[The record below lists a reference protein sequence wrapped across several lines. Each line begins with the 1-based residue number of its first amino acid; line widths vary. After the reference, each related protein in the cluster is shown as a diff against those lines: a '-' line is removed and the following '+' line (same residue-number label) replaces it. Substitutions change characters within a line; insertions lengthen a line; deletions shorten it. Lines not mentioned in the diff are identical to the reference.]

1 MTGGASTFSVET
13 TGFDSAAAD
22 ECMAVRVEVFVR
34 EQGVPPELE
43 RDEEDRAATHVLAR
57 DPSGTAIGTGRI
69 TASGRIGRMA
79 VRRGWRGRGVG
90 DAMLRAL
97 LDHARASGLAEV
109 RLHAQAPAIGFY
121 AARGFVPSGGRF
133 QEAGIEHQAMWMPLL
148 RAGAV
153 ETRGEAVAATA
164 SVVAGARSRVWI
176 RSRELDPGVLDA
188 EPVLEALRAFAV
200 AGRAREVHILLHDPA
215 APQRAH
221 APLLG
226 LAQRLPSVFLFR
238 AVDDPVDRTYVP
250 AFLASDGG
258 GYYFRRLGHRFAG
271 DWDPGNPGRARQLAE
286 SFKPVW
292 ERSRPCTELRAL
304 GL

>member
-1 MTGGASTFSVET
+1 MSQANAPFAVAMTGFEPVGAELYRIR
-13 TGFDSAAAD
+13 
-22 ECMAVRVEVFVR
+22 EQVFVR

-43 RDEEDRAATHVLAR
+43 RDEADRDCTHVIAR
-57 DPSGTAIGTGRI
+57 DASGQGIGTGRI
-69 TASGRIGRMA
+69 TTDGRIGRMA
-79 VRRGWRGRGVG
+79 VLREWRGRGVG

-97 LDHARASGLAEV
+97 VGHAREQGLAEV
-109 RLHAQAPAIGFY
+109 QLHAQAPAIGFY
-121 AARGFVPSGGRF
+121 AARGFFPVGERF
-133 QEAGIEHQAMWMPLL
+133 QEAGIEHQAMRMPLP

-153 ETRGEAVAATA
+153 ETREDAVAVTA
-164 SVVAGARSRVWI
+164 AVVSGARGRVWI

-200 AGRAREVHILLHDPA
+200 GGRGREVRIILHDPA

-238 AVDDPVDRTYVP
+238 AVDDPVDRSYVP
-250 AFLASDGG
+250 AFLASDAG
-258 GYYFRRLGHRFAG
+258 GYYFRRLGHRFDG
-271 DWDPGNPGRARQLAE
+271 DWDPADPGRARQLAE

>member
-1 MTGGASTFSVET
+1 MNAAGRAFKVEI
-13 TGFDSAAAD
+13 TGFESAGAD
-22 ECMAVRVEVFVR
+22 CLRVREEVFVR

-43 RDEEDRAATHVLAR
+43 RDGEDPGCIHAVAR
-57 DPSGTAIGTGRI
+57 DASGGAIGTARL
-69 TASGRIGRMA
+69 TPAGRIGRMA
-79 VRRGWRGRGVG
+79 VLREWRGRGVG

-97 LDHARASGLAEV
+97 LDHARDRGLAEV
-109 RLHAQAPAIGFY
+109 QLHAQAPAIGFY
-121 AARGFVPSGGRF
+121 AARGFFPSGDRF
-133 QEAGIEHQAMWMPLL
+133 QEAGIEHQAMRMPLPV
-148 RAGAV
+148 AGAV
-153 ETRGEAVAATA
+153 ETREGAVAVTA
-164 SVVAGARSRVWI
+164 AVVAAARSRVWI

-200 AGRAREVHILLHDPA
+200 GGRGREVHIILHDPA

-238 AVDDPVDRTYVP
+238 AVDDPVDRAFVP
-250 AFLASDGG
+250 AFVANDAGG
-258 GYYFRRLGHRFAG
+258 FYFRRLGHRFDG
-271 DWDPGNPGRARQLAE
+271 EWDPGDPGRARQLAE
-286 SFKPVW
+286 AFKPVW